1 MWLYRWGIRRDRW
14 YPKSQIFTLA
24 APEYNAVAIR
34 MSPADET
41 HCPRQVVA
49 VVVDGDNGNARGCRG
64 VAGEAGNRGE
74 SFGGSRTEG
83 CKAARGFVG
92 YGYWGVKRITGITSL
107 RWSDYN

>member
-1 MWLYRWGIRRDRW
+1 MWLCRWGIRGDRW
-14 YPKSQIFTLA
+14 YPKSQIFTLG

-49 VVVDGDNGNARGCRG
+49 VVVDGDNENARGCRG

-74 SFGGSRTEG
+74 SFGVRGPRD
-83 CKAARGFVG
+83 ARPPEV
-92 YGYWGVKRITGITSL
+92 SL
-107 RWSDYN
+107 DTAIGE